1 VDYLKLDLENVD
13 PALMSVYQYQ
23 NLRTPE
29 RAEAIILS
37 HVLPDEASRGY
48 FKWYDEIVA
57 RVQGQVPRDLA
68 HLNEI
73 IDSATGQWLEIEM
86 ASNFRFVLD
95 LEQSRRTTLESLER
109 FAIGADRSP
118 QRSAAVVE
126 RVER

>member
-1 VDYLKLDLENVD
+1 
-13 PALMSVYQYQ
+13 VYQYQ